1 MQDLHS
7 RIEQLHKCIMAQS
20 SGIAVCYGNVKVNR
34 DAGKLMRCLLLE
46 PQAAINVK
54 PILRIIADD
63 VKCSHGAAISD
74 LEDIQLLYFQARGI
88 DLETARNALV
98 FSFSAEVIDR
108 LPYTFLRKQV
118 KDNVKELVGSI
129 NKDS

>member
-1 MQDLHS
+1 MHHGSVVRD
-7 RIEQLHKCIMAQS
+7 
-20 SGIAVCYGNVKVNR
+20 SGLLWECKGMHNR